1 MEIAKAIALGADLAG
16 LALPFLRAADESD
29 AAVDALIDEL
39 VTAPA
44 DRDVRDRLAQP
55 RATARRPGL
64 TEGNAPCSA
73 AILLA
78 AALASPSPSPSP
90 TPAPLPAIGS
100 VTVVSGSPQS
110 LHRAPQAASVLDAR
124 TLRGSTAPALDGAL
138 RALPGLDR
146 NRSNA
151 PFTNYG
157 QLRLSF
163 AGAGSDRGALFVDG
177 IPAQDGFGGQVDWNA
192 YPAESVV
199 RAELLRG
206 PGRRSTARARSA
218 GCWR

>member
-1 MEIAKAIALGADLAG
+1 MLA
-16 LALPFLRAADESD
+16 
-29 AAVDALIDEL
+29 AAV
-39 VTAPA
+39 
-44 DRDVRDRLAQP
+44 
-55 RATARRPGL
+55 
-64 TEGNAPCSA
+64 
-73 AILLA
+73 LLA

-90 TPAPLPAIGS
+90 APRAPAAAIGS

-124 TLRGSTAPALDGAL
+124 TLRSSTAPALDQAL

-177 IPAQDGFGGQVDWNA
+177 VPAQDGFGGQVDWNA
-192 YPAESVV
+192 YPSRLGGAR
-199 RAELLRG
+199 RAAARPGLGALRLGRDRRGALADHG
-206 PGRRSTARARSA
+206 PPALRADGALQHRRRRGRPAAATYAASGRWA
-218 GCWR
+218 GWRPR